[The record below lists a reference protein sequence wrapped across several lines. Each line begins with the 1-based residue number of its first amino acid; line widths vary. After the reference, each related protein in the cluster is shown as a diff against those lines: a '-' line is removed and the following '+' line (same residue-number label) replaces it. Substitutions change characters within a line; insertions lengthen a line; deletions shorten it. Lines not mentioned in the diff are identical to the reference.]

1 MTYQSMSRQELE
13 SLRDR
18 LLSKYNE
25 YKADGIKLDM
35 ARGKPDKQ
43 QLDISEEILGLI
55 TKNEQCIASDGTD
68 CRNYGGLDGLAS
80 AKELICRCFRSACR
94 KYYFR
99 RKFQP

>member
-43 QLDISEEILGLI
+43 QLDISEEILCLLY
-55 TKNEQCIASDGTD
+55 TSDAATNS
-68 CRNYGGLDGLAS
+68 RVYMSVVGG
-80 AKELICRCFRSACR
+80 C
-94 KYYFR
+94 
-99 RKFQP
+99 

>member
-43 QLDISEEILGLI
+43 P
-55 TKNEQCIASDGTD
+55 A
-68 CRNYGGLDGLAS
+68 
-80 AKELICRCFRSACR
+80 
-94 KYYFR
+94 
-99 RKFQP
+99 

>member
-68 CRNYGGLDGLAS
+68 CRNYGGLDGLSS
-80 AKELICRCFRSACR
+80 AKELFA
-94 KYYFR
+94 
-99 RKFQP
+99 

>member
-13 SLRDR
+13 NLHGR

-25 YKADGIKLDM
+25 YKADDVKLDM

-68 CRNYGGLDGLAS
+68 CRNLTDLQAQ
-80 AKELICRCFRSACR
+80 RSFLQMFSVCVP
-94 KYYFR
+94 KTLF
-99 RKFQP
+99 

>member
-35 ARGKPDKQ
+35 ARGKPVSSSLIFPRKYSDSLQKTSSALQ
-43 QLDISEEILGLI
+43 ATVLTAEITAVLTACKRKG
-55 TKNEQCIASDGTD
+55 A
-68 CRNYGGLDGLAS
+68 
-80 AKELICRCFRSACR
+80 ICRWFSVCVPKILF
-94 KYYFR
+94 
-99 RKFQP
+99 